1 MGHRAKL
8 GALIDVDNA
17 QAVALRAALDHIA
30 KRGAVIRRRIYG
42 DFSNPYLR
50 LWLACIQSHPLQSVQ
65 GFPGAPGKNVSD
77 TMLVI
82 DAMDL
87 LHSRAGWAVHRVKRQ
102 RLHAARVEGRREQR
116 SGALVHRGRMTKL
129 AGGRA
134 AL

>member
-1 MGHRAKL
+1 MEDRDRL
-8 GALIDVDNA
+8 CALIGVDNA

-77 TMLVI
+77 TTLKGK
-82 DAMDL
+82 AMAREE
-87 LHSRAGWAVHRVKRQ
+87 SAPPKR
-102 RLHAARVEGRREQR
+102 L
-116 SGALVHRGRMTKL
+116 
-129 AGGRA
+129 
-134 AL
+134 